1 MAEEEQVETTQES
14 QEAKQFKPIESQEAL
29 DKLIA
34 ERVSRERKK
43 YADYEA
49 LKEKAAKLDE
59 IEQANKSELEKA
71 QEKIAQ
77 LEQAAEDAKKAK
89 ELADIRAEV
98 AKETGIPEALIKGT
112 TQEEMTEFAQSVAQF
127 AKAQKPAA
135 PVLDEAGKHVV
146 GEMPMDA
153 KRRMLKEL
161 IPNS

>member
-1 MAEEEQVETTQES
+1 MAAGEHSGDAPRVS
-14 QEAKQFKPIESQEAL
+14 EAKEFKPIETQEAL
-29 DKLIA
+29 DKLIT

-43 YADYEA
+43 YADYES

-59 IEQANKSELEKA
+59 IEQANKTELEKA

-89 ELADIRAEV
+89 EMADLRAEV

-135 PVLDEAGKHVV
+135 PVIDEAGKHVV
-146 GEMPMDA
+146 GDMPMDA
-153 KRRMLKEL
+153 KRKMLKEL
-161 IPNS
+161 IPNK